1 MLRAAAVASMAT
13 DALNRPMN
21 DERILIAGAGPV
33 GLVAAAFLVKA
44 GIPVT
49 VLEGGADLSTES
61 RASTFHPST
70 LDLLDPIGAT
80 QPLIAQGLV
89 APKLQ
94 YRSRQDGLIAEFDF
108 GDIADLCKHP
118 YRVQSEQWR
127 LTRIL
132 YEQLRTDPLFDIAFD
147 ARVDT
152 VEQDEHRVHVTVAR
166 GGGTERRSGRFLV
179 GADGARSNVRRS
191 LDIAFEGFTWPQRF
205 IVVSTDFPFEDGMPG
220 LTHVNY
226 VADPM
231 YWHLMLRVPPVWRI
245 MFPVDADLS
254 DKAALE
260 PAHAQMLLGY
270 VLSHAGTFKVTHTTL
285 YRVHQR
291 VAQNFRKGRAFL
303 AGDAAHINNPLGG
316 MGMNGGVHDAI
327 NLAQH
332 LALVWNGAAPASDLD
347 RYDRQ
352 RRTIT
357 IETVQNQTIQNK
369 RDLEATEPAAQ
380 EAFRQRLQA
389 TAADP
394 VATRAYLSRI
404 SMIDS
409 LQRAAELG

>member
-1 MLRAAAVASMAT
+1 
-13 DALNRPMN
+13 MN

-44 GIPVT
+44 GIPVSMF
-49 VLEGGADLSTES
+49 EAGSDLSTES

-70 LDLLDPIGAT
+70 LDLLDPIGVT
-80 QPLIAQGLV
+80 QKLIGQGLI

-94 YRSRQDGLIAEFDF
+94 YRTRDGLIAEFDF
-108 GDIADLCKHP
+108 GDIADICKHP

-132 YEQLRTDPLFDIAFD
+132 YEQLRDDPLFHLEFD
-147 ARVDT
+147 ARVEA
-152 VEQDEHRVHVTVAR
+152 VEQDERRVHLTIAR
-166 GGGTERRSGRFLV
+166 GATTERRSGRFLI

-191 LDIAFEGFTWPQRF
+191 LDIKFDGFTWPERF
-205 IVVSTDFPFEDGMPG
+205 IVISTDFQFEDRMPG

-226 VADPM
+226 VADPT

-254 DKAALE
+254 DEAAVD
-260 PAHAQMLLGY
+260 PAYAQKLLGY
-270 VLSHAGTFKVTHTTL
+270 VLPHKGAFDVTHTTL

-291 VAQNFRKGRAFL
+291 VAESFRKGRTFL

-327 NLAQH
+327 NLAER
-332 LALVWNGAAPASDLD
+332 LALVWEGAAPDGELD

-352 RRTIT
+352 RRAIT

-369 RDLEATEPAAQ
+369 RDLEATDSAAQ
-380 EAFRQRLQA
+380 EAFRARLR
-389 TAADP
+389 TIAADP

-404 SMIDS
+404 SMVDS
-409 LQRAAELG
+409 LKRAAELG